1 MTDFMLFIW
10 RTLAESKN
18 LFASLPGTSISQLR
32 AKCWPE
38 KRQTIERKVRKG
50 SREAELPW
58 RSEHGAGSKQAF
70 ELAGTGLAEP
80 LPFVQL
86 S

>member
-1 MTDFMLFIW
+1 MLFIW
-10 RTLAESKN
+10 RTLAESQKPIRV
-18 LFASLPGTSISQLR
+18 LARHFSKSASCKVL
-32 AKCWPE
+32 AE
-38 KRQTIERKVRKG
+38 KRQTIGRKVRKG

-58 RSEHGAGSKQAF
+58 RSERGAGSKQAF